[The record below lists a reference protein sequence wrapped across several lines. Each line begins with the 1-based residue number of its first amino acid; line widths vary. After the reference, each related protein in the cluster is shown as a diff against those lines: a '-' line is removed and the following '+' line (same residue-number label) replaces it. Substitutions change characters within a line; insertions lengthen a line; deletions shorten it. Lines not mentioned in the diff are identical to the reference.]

1 MGAAE
6 FLILLAFVAVLIV
19 PTFYGLW
26 RAARTEAWGWFAGIG
41 IGWLF
46 FGVGWI
52 VGLVFLLGPDRK
64 ARAS

>member
-6 FLILLAFVAVLIV
+6 FLILLVLVGLVIV

-26 RAARTEAWGWFAGIG
+26 RAARTEEWGWFVGIAL
-41 IGWLF
+41 GWLV
-46 FGVGWI
+46 FGLGWI